1 MVPSPGGH
9 TSSLRA
15 VRMVRQAWIGRAAR
29 LGAPRPVSRGRPGTP
44 RRARATVARTAA
56 GHLQAVSP
64 GVAARGAVLEG
75 MRVRGGRVKTSSP
88 VREGSRGLALVLA
101 GGGARA
107 AYEVGVLSA
116 IAERAPG
123 LEFPIVT
130 GVSAGAINAVY
141 LAAHAQALSAA
152 LGALRDDWRHLTVDR
167 VYRIQPWHLG
177 RAFLRGVAGTLLG
190 TRGETAVVRGLV
202 DMSPLHDFLAA
213 RLDCGGIDAS
223 IAAGR
228 LRAVAVS
235 ATSYASGETV
245 TFVHGR
251 PDAPTWRRALRSA
264 VPARLTVDHVMASA
278 ALPILFPAV
287 RVGDV
292 FYGDGSV
299 RQTAPLAPA
308 IHLGARAILVV
319 TQRSEPELAASRAS
333 ALRDYPTIAEVIGL
347 LLHAIFLD
355 ALEADAERVERI
367 NRTLARVPPGA
378 APEGLRP
385 VSLLMLR
392 PSRDLGALAAGS
404 GAKLPPAVR
413 WMVRGMGGHRA
424 TGVDFLSYLLFD
436 PAYTSALI
444 ELGYADGLTQWPRI
458 ERFLSDS

>member
-1 MVPSPGGH
+1 
-9 TSSLRA
+9 
-15 VRMVRQAWIGRAAR
+15 
-29 LGAPRPVSRGRPGTP
+29 
-44 RRARATVARTAA
+44 
-56 GHLQAVSP
+56 
-64 GVAARGAVLEG
+64 
-75 MRVRGGRVKTSSP
+75 
-88 VREGSRGLALVLA
+88 
-101 GGGARA
+101 
-107 AYEVGVLSA
+107 
-116 IAERAPG
+116 
-123 LEFPIVT
+123 
-130 GVSAGAINAVY
+130 
-141 LAAHAQALSAA
+141 
-152 LGALRDDWRHLTVDR
+152 
-167 VYRIQPWHLG
+167 
-177 RAFLRGVAGTLLG
+177 
-190 TRGETAVVRGLV
+190 
-202 DMSPLHDFLAA
+202 
-213 RLDCGGIDAS
+213 
-223 IAAGR
+223 
-228 LRAVAVS
+228 VS

>member
-1 MVPSPGGH
+1 MT
-9 TSSLRA
+9 TS
-15 VRMVRQAWIGRAAR
+15 
-29 LGAPRPVSRGRPGTP
+29 T
-44 RRARATVARTAA
+44 
-56 GHLQAVSP
+56 
-64 GVAARGAVLEG
+64 
-75 MRVRGGRVKTSSP
+75 P
-88 VREGSRGLALVLA
+88 VRDGSRSLALVLA

-123 LEFPIVT
+123 VEFPIVT

-141 LAAHAQALSAA
+141 LAAHAQALSTALAA
-152 LGALRDDWRHLTVDR
+152 LREDWRHLTVDR
-167 VYRIQPWHLG
+167 VYRIQPWRLG
-177 RAFLRGVAGTLLG
+177 RAVLRGVAGTLLG
-190 TRGETAVVRGLV
+190 TRQEAAVVRGLV
-202 DMSPLHDFLAA
+202 DMSPLHDFLTA
-213 RLDCGGIDAS
+213 RLDCRGIDAN

-235 ATSYASGETV
+235 ATSYASGGTV
-245 TFVHGR
+245 TFVQGP
-251 PDAPTWRRALRSA
+251 PDVPTWRRAQRSA

-287 RVGDV
+287 RLGDA

-319 TQRSEPELAASRAS
+319 TQRSEPELAASRPV
-333 ALRDYPTIAEVIGL
+333 ALREYPTLAEVIGL

-367 NRTLARVPPGA
+367 NRTLARMPPGA
-378 APEGLRP
+378 APDELRP

-392 PSRDLGALAAGS
+392 PSRNLGALAAGA
-404 GAKLPPAVR
+404 GAKLPPAIR
-413 WMVRGMGGHRA
+413 WMVRGMGGHQA
-424 TGVDFLSYLLFD
+424 GAVDFLSYLLFD
-436 PAYTSALI
+436 PAYTTALI

-458 ERFLSDS
+458 ERFLADSERLAPNV

>member
-1 MVPSPGGH
+1 M
-9 TSSLRA
+9 
-15 VRMVRQAWIGRAAR
+15 W
-29 LGAPRPVSRGRPGTP
+29 
-44 RRARATVARTAA
+44 
-56 GHLQAVSP
+56 
-64 GVAARGAVLEG
+64 
-75 MRVRGGRVKTSSP
+75 
-88 VREGSRGLALVLA
+88 VREGMMTSTPIPHGSRRLALVLA

-123 LEFPIVT
+123 LEFPILT

-141 LAAHAQALSAA
+141 LAAHAETLSAA
-152 LGALRDDWRHLTVDR
+152 CGALRDHWSHLVVDR

-177 RAFLRGVAGTLLG
+177 RALLRGVAGPLLG
-190 TRGETAVVRGLV
+190 ARGEAAVVRGLM
-202 DMSPLHDFLAA
+202 DMSPLRESLAA
-213 RLDCGGIDAS
+213 RLDFGGIDAN
-223 IAAGR
+223 IASGR
-228 LRAVAVS
+228 LHAVALS
-235 ATSYASGETV
+235 ATSYASGQTV
-245 TFVHGR
+245 TFVHG
-251 PDAPTWRRALRSA
+251 ASGVPTWRRALRYA
-264 VPARLTVDHVMASA
+264 VRARLTLDHVMASA

-287 RVGDV
+287 RLGDA

-319 TQRSEPELAASRAS
+319 TQRSEPELAASPVPT
-333 ALRDYPTIAEVIGL
+333 LGDYPTLAEVIGL

-355 ALEADAERVERI
+355 ALEADAERIERI
-367 NRTLARVPPGA
+367 NRTLARVPAGA

-413 WMVRGMGGHRA
+413 WVVRRMGGHRTTA
-424 TGVDFLSYLLFD
+424 VDFLSYLLFD
-436 PAYTSALI
+436 PAYTTALI
-444 ELGYADGLTQWPRI
+444 DLGYADGLTQWPRI